1 MAMDKA
7 TVEKINEKQFTRIA
21 RALAEPR
28 RFQILK
34 QIGASAAPLGC
45 VALKKNHK
53 ISSAT
58 LSHHIKELENA
69 GLVDTAR
76 DGCPSSKHLA
86 QHLGWISGA
95 SASSWG

>member
-76 DGCPSSKHLA
+76 DGKFMIMTLNRPLLA
-86 QHLGWISGA
+86 AYLERLAKI
-95 SASSWG
+95 